1 MEYVNFEVYEE
12 EPDSNN
18 KAGYASITLEFW
30 CKPEDNIGEWA
41 KLLLDKGKQ
50 ICYLEQYNHR
60 FTREEPRIKTYG
72 DTIAVT
78 FVGAN
83 SFYED
88 SLVLELEDIN
98 EMADTNEFL
107 YKYGDYDLIDQQF
120 STDIEKYNLD
130 NIFSDKE
137 LTVVHKIKDN
147 NETLYE
153 EILKD
158 DDIASIVSYVIMLTQ
173 K

>member
-1 MEYVNFEVYEE
+1 MLFRST
-12 EPDSNN
+12 D
-18 KAGYASITLEFW
+18 
-30 CKPEDNIGEWA
+30 
-41 KLLLDKGKQ
+41 
-50 ICYLEQYNHR
+50 
-60 FTREEPRIKTYG
+60 
-72 DTIAVT
+72 
-78 FVGAN
+78 
-83 SFYED
+83 
-88 SLVLELEDIN
+88 
-98 EMADTNEFL
+98 EFL

-158 DDIASIVSYVIMLTQ
+158 NDIASIVSYVIMLTQ